1 MSSVRFV
8 PVTLQGVRGAQ
19 ERDHLAYI
27 AKDLRHFDRREVDL
41 LHPGEDYTDVL
52 VGAVE
57 RSLAAGGEA
66 YLVLR
71 AKLRIPI
78 GVIGVKPLPGGG
90 ARPWA
95 LGTTDAADHALAITT
110 GAKQYTDRWAE
121 KWDTLANVC
130 LSANV
135 ATQRWLRA
143 IGFKLDPESLLHV
156 GHPWTAFYKYRP
168 TK

>member
-1 MSSVRFV
+1 M
-8 PVTLQGVRGAQ
+8 TLQGVRGAQ

-27 AKDLRHFDRREVDL
+27 AKDLRHFDRLEVDL
-41 LHPGEDYTDVL
+41 LHPGEDYTGVL

-71 AKLRIPI
+71 ANSGIPI
-78 GVIGVKPLPGGG
+78 GVIGVKPVPNGG

-95 LGTTDAADHALAITT
+95 LGTTDAAHHARAITT
-110 GAKQYTDRWAE
+110 GAKWYTDRWAE
-121 KWDTLANVC
+121 KWGVLANAC
-130 LSANV
+130 LSTNV
-135 ATQRWLRA
+135 ATKRWLRA
-143 IGFKLDPESLLHV
+143 IGFKLDPEPLLHA